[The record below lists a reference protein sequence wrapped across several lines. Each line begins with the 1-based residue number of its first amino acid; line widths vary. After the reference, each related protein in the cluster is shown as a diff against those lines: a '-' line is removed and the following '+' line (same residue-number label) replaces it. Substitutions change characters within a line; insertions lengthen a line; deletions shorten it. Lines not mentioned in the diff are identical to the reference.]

1 MNIGKLLGSALKYP
15 LIRRHNNTL
24 KLNFDSTVVNMG
36 PHLASSKGGTMGIRY
51 SASTRKARVK
61 P

>member
-15 LIRRHNNTL
+15 LIRRHNNAL

-36 PHLASSKGGTMGIRY
+36 SNKGGTMGIRY